1 MDAIGDKKR
10 TEHETF
16 EESAKVVEQ
25 IKRLIQKIYGW
36 NISHV
41 LVTADHGFLY
51 NYNELKENDR
61 EVLPKTKGY
70 TKDNSRFVISEC
82 FENKPDGYV
91 FEMKA
96 EREYEVSPKN
106 TIS

>member
-1 MDAIGDKKR
+1 MDSIGDKKR

-16 EESAKVVEQ
+16 DETGKVVEQ

-51 NYNELKENDR
+51 NHNELKDNDK
-61 EVLPKTKGY
+61 EVLSKAKGY
-70 TKDNSRFVISEC
+70 SKDNTRFVIAED
-82 FENKPDGYV
+82 FEGKQDGYV
-91 FEMKA
+91 FDM
-96 EREYEVSPKN
+96 KN
-106 TIS
+106 TTNCDTDL